1 MALTAPQQALG
12 YKTKEHDEE
21 RLIERSPLS
30 DKMIRLVLLHFAGLD
45 ASTLRDYTFER
56 YKTDYPN
63 AIAELDI
70 FDGTGKSV
78 FQGKELRSGIAGYWR
93 PTRASL
99 ALARPS
105 TDQNWGTS
113 AHRASS
119 GRVSRDPGMTAR
131 G

>member
-1 MALTAPQQALG
+1 MALTAQEQTLS
-12 YKTKEHDEE
+12 YETKEHNEG
-21 RLIERSPLS
+21 RLLERSPLN
-30 DKMIRLVLLHFAGLD
+30 DKMSQLVRRHFAGLD
-45 ASTLRDYTFER
+45 AATLRDYTFER

-93 PTRASL
+93 PLRASL
-99 ALARPS
+99 APERPS
-105 TDQNWGTS
+105 IDQDWGTS
-113 AHRASS
+113 AHRSNS